1 MKDHIILAIV
11 QTTCSMTVPDVK
23 TGPVSTCEL
32 IENLEICLMLRFDSF
47 SHEILMSGMLYLKT
61 YTPNIS
67 FFITRSASQEIKLF
81 HSGTILNNLGQ
92 GESPDNLISNMISDQ
107 DLENSMVKF
116 FKLFI
121 PIF

>member
-1 MKDHIILAIV
+1 MILAIV

-47 SHEILMSGMLYLKT
+47 SHEILMPGMLYLKT

-92 GESPDNLISNMISDQ
+92 GGSPDNLISNMISDQ

-121 PIF
+121 PVF